1 MQVNT
6 SATNV
11 RTHFGDTTFINH
23 TLLGS
28 EHELF
33 CDVCTLT
40 CVLVMQN
47 RASDS
52 NIVVIMQ
59 GKSKALQVHQWG
71 FVYCIIRLRDSYF
84 KASFYSIKL
93 YFVSENVFFFMYSL

>member
-1 MQVNT
+1 
-6 SATNV
+6 
-11 RTHFGDTTFINH
+11 
-23 TLLGS
+23 
-28 EHELF
+28 
-33 CDVCTLT
+33 
-40 CVLVMQN
+40 MQN

-93 YFVSENVFFFMYSL
+93 YFVSENVFFFMYSLWSFTMSLLLVGWLRVSQM